1 MCLIIWLAYKEDCV
15 KVGIACEVGYWEK
28 KWECSNIKGFNLSIL
43 NFLGSAKWLS
53 KQKFRNFAC
62 RNGDKFTELHVL
74 GKVFFWWWGI
84 CLCKLPCE
92 LAATTALFAHIPVV
106 RAEKKKRPFPLIVGW
121 KYAPRQQAQH
131 IHCAVVLFTPL
142 YLRGVC
148 VCTQKELFLWGL
160 EGNLVAPFNC
170 FLPEASTNLLGSAPR
185 GVAIVLFFFFFL
197 HKVIFALLLK
207 SKVVSHLAF
216 ILFKVWCS
224 PWQLTKI
231 SS

>member
-1 MCLIIWLAYKEDCV
+1 M
-15 KVGIACEVGYWEK
+15 
-28 KWECSNIKGFNLSIL
+28 SIL
-43 NFLGSAKWLS
+43 NFLGSAKCLS

-106 RAEKKKRPFPLIVGW
+106 RAEKKKKAFSFDCGV
-121 KYAPRQQAQH
+121 KVCTQAASTAH
-131 IHCAVVLFTPL
+131 SLCCGIFTSL

-148 VCTQKELFLWGL
+148 VCTQKELFLRGL

-185 GVAIVLFFFFFL
+185 GVAIVLFFFL
-197 HKVIFALLLK
+197 HKMMFALLLK
-207 SKVVSHLAF
+207 SKVVSKLLQCHTWHSFYLRSDV
-216 ILFKVWCS
+216 LHGN
-224 PWQLTKI
+224 
-231 SS
+231 

>member
-106 RAEKKKRPFPLIVGW
+106 RAEKKKG
-121 KYAPRQQAQH
+121 
-131 IHCAVVLFTPL
+131 
-142 YLRGVC
+142 
-148 VCTQKELFLWGL
+148 LFLWLWG
-160 EGNLVAPFNC
+160 E
-170 FLPEASTNLLGSAPR
+170 STHPGSKHSTF
-185 GVAIVLFFFFFL
+185 IVLWYFSPLFTCGVF
-197 HKVIFALLLK
+197 VFAPKK
-207 SKVVSHLAF
+207 SYFSEDWKG
-216 ILFKVWCS
+216 IW
-224 PWQLTKI
+224 
-231 SS
+231 

>member
-1 MCLIIWLAYKEDCV
+1 METNSQSCTFLA
-15 KVGIACEVGYWEK
+15 
-28 KWECSNIKGFNLSIL
+28 
-43 NFLGSAKWLS
+43 
-53 KQKFRNFAC
+53 R
-62 RNGDKFTELHVL
+62 
-74 GKVFFWWWGI
+74 VFFWWWGI

-185 GVAIVLFFFFFL
+185 GVAIVLFFFL
-197 HKVIFALLLK
+197 HEVMFALLLK
-207 SKVVSHLAF
+207 SKVVSKLLQCHTWHSFYLRSDVLHGNWPRSHLKPLSFNSASRKPGYF
-216 ILFKVWCS
+216 
-224 PWQLTKI
+224 
-231 SS
+231 

>member
-1 MCLIIWLAYKEDCV
+1 METNSQSCTFLARFFLV
-15 KVGIACEVGYWEK
+15 VG
-28 KWECSNIKGFNLSIL
+28 NLSVQITVWISS
-43 NFLGSAKWLS
+43 NY
-53 KQKFRNFAC
+53 C
-62 RNGDKFTELHVL
+62 T
-74 GKVFFWWWGI
+74 I
-84 CLCKLPCE
+84 CPYTCGQS
-92 LAATTALFAHIPVV
+92 
-106 RAEKKKRPFPLIVGW
+106 RKKKKAFSFDCGMKVCT
-121 KYAPRQQAQH
+121 QAASTAH
-131 IHCAVVLFTPL
+131 SLCCGIFTSL

-148 VCTQKELFLWGL
+148 VCTQKELFLRGL

-185 GVAIVLFFFFFL
+185 GVAIVLFCFFFFL
-197 HKVIFALLLK
+197 HKVMFALLLK